1 MDLGPSNLLSKSM
14 PLPKIMFRRR
24 EFQVKSKYSKIQIW
38 LVMLAFMPESF
49 DFTPET
55 LSLVSNQNFG
65 EGPLAAPT
73 YIISP

>member
-1 MDLGPSNLLSKSM
+1 
-14 PLPKIMFRRR
+14 
-24 EFQVKSKYSKIQIW
+24 
-38 LVMLAFMPESF
+38 MLAFMPESF